1 MRFNRTVKI
10 CYWVRELIY
19 QIYQETKVQKIESY
33 RLTSIR
39 DNLNN
44 NESEE
49 RFVHRLNLERL
60 TNEIK
65 KESAHH
71 LNLYIMKLF
80 LTDDAR

>member
-1 MRFNRTVKI
+1 MNEIQQDSENMLLGTRAYLSNISRN
-10 CYWVRELIY
+10 
-19 QIYQETKVQKIESY
+19 ESPEDRVY

-49 RFVHRLNLERL
+49 RFVHRLNLEPL

-71 LNLYIMKLF
+71 LNLSVL
-80 LTDDAR
+80 